1 MSTTAPKSNDDSTET
16 GSQNQIS
23 TWGKVAAGILLA
35 LFTLI
40 AMNTI
45 ISYWPDK
52 LPPPGDS
59 GRYYHKCHN
68 TMLLSGAAIKQP
80 GSEKDTA
87 AAAAFKNKQDSVIK
101 KIKAGQAKVA
111 KTDSGTIA
119 ALKADQTKHAKAVG
133 DSTLK
138 AKKALA
144 KVDSVKSVKYNDT
157 AQKTALYDIDD
168 TIQFNTIL
176 LILVAAA
183 GFLGNMIHVAGSF
196 TAFVGL
202 EKFKKSWLLWYFVK
216 PFTASA
222 LAVVVYFT
230 FRAGFLSTNDGG
242 NNLNLFGIMAISAMA
257 GLFTEVVTRRL
268 RDVLDVV
275 FKAKSENQSSVPA
288 KADVLAV
295 SGIAPD
301 KFKAN
306 TTGVITI
313 TGTDFDKK
321 KLTITLDK
329 KPVDD
334 KEVTITA
341 TSIKINYPVPAVG
354 VTKVVLLITP
364 EGMKPYTH
372 TFPVE

>member
-1 MSTTAPKSNDDSTET
+1 MSTTAPKSNDDPTET

-35 LFTLI
+35 LFTLL
-40 AMNTI
+40 ALNTI

-52 LPPPGDS
+52 LPPAGDD
-59 GRYYHKCHN
+59 GRYYHKCHI
-68 TMLLSGAAIKQP
+68 TMLLDKAAIKQP
-80 GSEKDTA
+80 GSQKDTA
-87 AAAAFKNKQDSVIK
+87 AAALFKNKQDSVIK
-101 KIKAGQAKVA
+101 KIKTGQAKVA
-111 KTDSGTIA
+111 KADSGTIA
-119 ALKADQTKHAKAVG
+119 ALKADQTKHAKAVD

-157 AQKTALYDIDD
+157 VQKAAIYDIDD

-222 LAVVVYFT
+222 LAIVVYFT

-242 NNLNLFGIMAISAMA
+242 NNLNLFGIMAISAMS
-257 GLFTEVVTRRL
+257 GLFTEVVTRKL

-275 FKAKSENQSSVPA
+275 FKSNSTVVPVISGATPVTLKHSV
-288 KADVLAV
+288 
-295 SGIAPD
+295 
-301 KFKAN
+301 AN
-306 TTGVITI
+306 PITI
-313 TGTDFDKK
+313 TGTN
-321 KLTITLDK
+321 LDK
-329 KPVDD
+329 VPLNITIDGTAIAPTGKP
-334 KEVTITA
+334 TA
-341 TSIKINYPVPAVG
+341 TSIVINFTAGAAGTSPVLSVTGAG
-354 VTKVVLLITP
+354 VKA
-364 EGMKPYTH
+364 YTQ
-372 TFPVE
+372 TFTVA